1 MSSVT
6 KKSGGDTCSESD
18 TGGKQRKESNSVE
31 ALDKMM
37 ATMTDTALLG
47 ASSQSTGKYA
57 PTIPGN
63 LTPTTGVSGVLLTWA
78 QALMLVLM
86 SSRWKRTM
94 PLRCK
99 NVDQTLGPG

>member
-47 ASSQSTGKYA
+47 QARKARAGTLPPYLATSHL
-57 PTIPGN
+57 P
-63 LTPTTGVSGVLLTWA
+63 LVSLEFY
-78 QALMLVLM
+78 
-86 SSRWKRTM
+86 
-94 PLRCK
+94 
-99 NVDQTLGPG
+99 